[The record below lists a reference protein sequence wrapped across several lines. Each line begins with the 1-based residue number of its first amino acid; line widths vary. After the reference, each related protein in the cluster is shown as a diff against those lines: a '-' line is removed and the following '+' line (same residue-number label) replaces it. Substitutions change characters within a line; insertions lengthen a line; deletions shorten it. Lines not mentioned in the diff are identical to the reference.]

1 MEIKNIDISLPG
13 ACAENDTSDTYGA
26 ADFSKGL
33 LAPALS
39 AFFDGNPV
47 ATFVINADHVI
58 THWNC
63 ACEHASGMPASEMI
77 GTRNQ
82 WAPFYEKER
91 PVMAD
96 LVVSGSMEQMVDT
109 YYQDKFKRS
118 SLIPDAF
125 EAEDFFPKLGK
136 NGLWLH
142 FTAAPLRNLHGQVVG
157 AIETLQDVSERRIA
171 EEALRLAHADLE
183 HVVECR
189 TAQLADANRKLAE
202 DIRHREKTDAD
213 TQHRNTELT
222 ALNAKLSMAKKQL
235 LQSEKLASI
244 GQLAAGVAH
253 EINNPIGYIFS
264 NFGTLENY
272 LDGMF
277 QMLAAY
283 EAAEPEIASAEVAA
297 KIKRVREQVE
307 LSFLKEDIPAL
318 MRESREGIVRVRKI
332 VQDLKDFSRVDEN
345 QEWQW
350 ANLHQ
355 GIDSTLNI
363 VSNEVKYKADVVK
376 EYGAIPDVECLPSQ
390 INQVI
395 MNLVVNAA
403 HAMGNER
410 GKITIRSGTMGEN
423 VWIEVADNGAGISEQ
438 NLTRIFDP
446 FFTTKAIGKGTGLG
460 LSLSYGIM
468 QKHGGSIEVKSRCG
482 AGTTFRIMWPIH
494 HAEKEKNTEEE
505 KHD

>member
-1 MEIKNIDISLPG
+1 MEIKNIDISLPI
-13 ACAENDTSDTYGA
+13 ACAENDAAETYDVT
-26 ADFSKGL
+26 DFSQGL

-63 ACEHASGMPASEMI
+63 ACEHASGMLASEMI

-82 WAPFYEKER
+82 WVPFYREAR
-91 PVMAD
+91 PVMVD
-96 LVVSGSMEQMVDT
+96 LIVSGSMEQMAGA

-136 NGLWLH
+136 NGLWMH

-171 EEALRLAHADLE
+171 EESLRKAHANLE
-183 HVVECR
+183 HVVDCR
-189 TAQLADANRKLAE
+189 TAQLADANLKLAE
-202 DIRHREKTDAD
+202 DIRHRKKTNAD
-213 TQHRNTELT
+213 TQHRNAELT
-222 ALNAKLSMAKKQL
+222 ALNAKLSMAQQQL

-264 NFGTLENY
+264 NFGTLESY
-272 LDGMF
+272 LEGMF

-283 EAAEPEIASAEVAA
+283 ETAEPEIASAEVAA
-297 KIKRVREQVE
+297 KIKSVREQVE

-345 QEWQW
+345 QEWEW

-376 EYGAIPDVECLPSQ
+376 EYGDIPDVECLPSQ

-410 GKITIRSGTMGEN
+410 GTITIRSGTMGKK
-423 VWIEVADNGAGISEQ
+423 VWIEVADNGAGIPEQ

-468 QKHGGSIEVKSRCG
+468 QKHDGSIEVKSQCG

-494 HAEKEKNTEEE
+494 HAENKNTEEG
-505 KHD
+505 KA

>member
-1 MEIKNIDISLPG
+1 M
-13 ACAENDTSDTYGA
+13 ACAENITAETRGV
-26 ADFSKGL
+26 ADFSQETLGL
-33 LAPALS
+33 ALS

-58 THWNC
+58 TYWNR
-63 ACEHASGMPASEMI
+63 ACEHAFGVPASEMI

-82 WAPFYEKER
+82 WVPFYSDER

-96 LVVSGSMEQMVDT
+96 LIVSGCMEEMVDT
-109 YYQDKFKRS
+109 YYPDIFKRS
-118 SLIPDAF
+118 SLIPEAF
-125 EAEDFFPKLGK
+125 EAEDFFPQLGK
-136 NGLWLH
+136 NGLWMH

-157 AIETLQDVSERRIA
+157 AIETLQDVSERRIT
-171 EEALRLAHADLE
+171 EEALRRAHADLE
-183 HVVECR
+183 RVVDCR
-189 TAQLADANRKLAE
+189 TCQLADANLKLAE
-202 DIRHREKTDAD
+202 DIRLREALDAD
-213 TQHRNTELT
+213 TQRRNVKWTV
-222 ALNAKLSMAKKQL
+222 LNAKLLMAQQQL
-235 LQSEKLASI
+235 LQSEKMASI

-264 NFGTLENY
+264 NFSTLEKY
-272 LDGMF
+272 LNGMF

-297 KIKRVREQVE
+297 KIKSVREQVE

-363 VSNEVKYKADVVK
+363 VSNEVKYKADVIT
-376 EYGAIPDVECLPSQ
+376 EYGDIPDVECLPSQ

-403 HAMGNER
+403 HAMGDER
-410 GKITIRSGTMGEN
+410 GTITIRSGTMDEN
-423 VWIEVADNGAGISEQ
+423 VWIEVADNGAGIPEE

-460 LSLSYGIM
+460 LSLSYGII
-468 QKHGGSIEVKSRCG
+468 QKHDGSIKVASQCG

-494 HAEKEKNTEEE
+494 HIEKTNAEEGEA
-505 KHD
+505 

>member
-1 MEIKNIDISLPG
+1 M
-13 ACAENDTSDTYGA
+13 
-26 ADFSKGL
+26 
-33 LAPALS
+33 
-39 AFFDGNPV
+39 
-47 ATFVINADHVI
+47 H
-58 THWNC
+58 
-63 ACEHASGMPASEMI
+63 
-77 GTRNQ
+77 
-82 WAPFYEKER
+82 
-91 PVMAD
+91 
-96 LVVSGSMEQMVDT
+96 
-109 YYQDKFKRS
+109 
-118 SLIPDAF
+118 
-125 EAEDFFPKLGK
+125 
-136 NGLWLH
+136 
-142 FTAAPLRNLHGQVVG
+142 
-157 AIETLQDVSERRIA
+157 
-171 EEALRLAHADLE
+171 
-183 HVVECR
+183 
-189 TAQLADANRKLAE
+189 
-202 DIRHREKTDAD
+202 
-213 TQHRNTELT
+213 ELT
-222 ALNAKLSMAKKQL
+222 ALNAKLSMAQEQL

-264 NFGTLENY
+264 NFSTLENY

-297 KIKRVREQVE
+297 HIKSVREQVE

-376 EYGAIPDVECLPSQ
+376 EYGEIPDVECLPSQ
-390 INQVI
+390 INQVV

-403 HAMGNER
+403 HAMGDAR
-410 GKITIRSGTMGEN
+410 GKITIRSGTMGAN
-423 VWIEVADNGAGISEQ
+423 VWIEVADNGTGIPEE

-468 QKHGGSIEVKSRCG
+468 QKHDGSIEVKSQCG

-494 HAEKEKNTEEE
+494 HARKKENRRGEQA
-505 KHD
+505 